1 MSIFMSVN
9 RFAFNVGACDRL
21 TREATKPYRDA
32 YRTATPEQRVQLERD
47 WVTGYLEGNLKVTPK
62 QAQAIYNTSRT
73 ERSDEEQKS
82 YKRAYAKFLDHVK
95 AEIKKE
101 ETAPTSNARTEKV
114 KAPKQIVS
122 SVLSI
127 IVDSGMTKE
136 EFNAFIAELKASVT
150 FA

>member
-1 MSIFMSVN
+1 MSILMSVN

-82 YKRAYAKFLDHVK
+82 YCF
-95 AEIKKE
+95 
-101 ETAPTSNARTEKV
+101 
-114 KAPKQIVS
+114 
-122 SVLSI
+122 
-127 IVDSGMTKE
+127 
-136 EFNAFIAELKASVT
+136 ELKPRVWVT
-150 FA
+150 KFSSRYQKPFVLIVPEVNL